1 MRVAKFLLAIFS
13 TLLLL
18 AGVSIV
24 ARAWGEETC
33 NFTVSPR

>member
-18 AGVSIV
+18 AGVSIA
-24 ARAWGEETC
+24 ARAWGDETC
-33 NFTVSPR
+33 NPAVTPR